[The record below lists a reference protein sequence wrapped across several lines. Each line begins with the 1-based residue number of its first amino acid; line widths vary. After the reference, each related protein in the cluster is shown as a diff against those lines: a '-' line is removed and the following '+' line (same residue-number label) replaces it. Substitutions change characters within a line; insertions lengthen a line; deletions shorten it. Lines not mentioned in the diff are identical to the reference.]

1 VLCSRMAGRKAF
13 ILCLYEYC
21 TSTELEYMYGT
32 DRYLDGDCTTAFRNG
47 RTERAVLKGT
57 LTSPN

>member
-13 ILCLYEYC
+13 ILCLY
-21 TSTELEYMYGT
+21 EYMYGT